1 MRRWMAIGVAMY
13 LTACL
18 AGPLQAQPKDD
29 QEDLKTT
36 LEALK
41 QRLKDQDQ
49 RIKEQDTRLAELEQS
64 RKATSTLDGTI
75 SGSAAN
81 EAAQREIIRQVVT
94 QSLMESKPVQPAWM
108 ENLKLAGDFRLRYEF
123 NGFNWGKTAN
133 TENIDRNRARFRLRF
148 GLVKT
153 WLDDQ
158 LEVGFR
164 LASGSD
170 NDANSTN
177 QTFTQDFSKKP
188 VWIDLAYAKYTP
200 KDLKGLTVIG
210 GKMVKPWAQNDIF
223 WDTDVNPE
231 GFWAEYKAPK
241 MGCLEPF
248 VGAGYFIVNESA
260 TLPDSAVGIY
270 QAGVRAE
277 LCKDVKYTFA
287 ANFQEWTN
295 YNQSGAAARGNDSPL
310 TRVPG
315 FRIVNLTNNVD
326 IASLWGRPLNV
337 FADYAY
343 NSGPADES
351 SDRYEGQ
358 NSAFALGT
366 KYGQNK
372 KKGDWSVKYRYAH
385 VEANALP
392 GTFCDSDF
400 GFANRKG
407 HVIGAEYS
415 ILDSLSF
422 GVNCFLTQ
430 PIFSPSTTSGSSKY
444 EDLTTTLMFDLLWKF

>member
-1 MRRWMAIGVAMY
+1 MRKGMAIGAAM
-13 LTACL
+13 LLAACFT
-18 AGPLQAQPKDD
+18 GPLEAQSNDIPPDVRA
-29 QEDLKTT
+29 T
-36 LEALK
+36 LEAMS
-41 QRLKDQDQ
+41 QRLKEQD
-49 RIKEQDTRLAELEQS
+49 RRLKEQEERLAELEQS
-64 RKATSTLDGTI
+64 KKAATTLGGTI
-75 SGSAAN
+75 PGSPAN

-94 QSLMESKPVQPAWM
+94 QALMESKPTQPAWM
-108 ENLKLAGDFRLRYEF
+108 ENLKLAGDFRLRYEL
-123 NGFNWGKTAN
+123 NHYNWGSKKN
-133 TENIDRNRARFRLRF
+133 TENLDRNRARYRLRF

-177 QTFTQDFSKKP
+177 QTFTQDFSKKQ
-188 VWIDLAYAKYTP
+188 VWIDLAYAKYSP
-200 KDLKGLTVIG
+200 KEIKGLSFIG
-210 GKMVKPWAQNDIF
+210 GKMVKPWAENELF
-223 WDTDVNPE
+223 WDSDVNPE

-241 MGCLEPF
+241 LGCLEPF

-260 TLPDSAVGIY
+260 TLHDSAVGIY

-295 YNQSGAAARGNDSPL
+295 YDVSGASARGNDTPL

-326 IASLWGRPLNV
+326 IANLGGRPLNV
-337 FADYAY
+337 FADYAH
-343 NSGPADES
+343 NSGPGDDAGE
-351 SDRYEGQ
+351 RYEGQ
-358 NSAFALGT
+358 NSAFATGV

-372 KKGDWSVKYRYAH
+372 KKGDWSLKYRYAH
-385 VEANALP
+385 VEANAMP

-415 ILDSLSF
+415 ILDNLSL
-422 GVNCFLTQ
+422 GVNCYLTQ

-444 EDLTTTLMFDLLWKF
+444 EDLTTTLMVDLVWKF